1 MSTAAVAPS
10 ATRAHRWVLATL
22 IVLAACVAAA
32 ALSSGPWPGN
42 AVLALAMLVPL
53 VLPLPGLLRSDRRTH
68 AWATLC
74 VTPYFV
80 YGVTESIANPA
91 VRGVAGAILFA
102 SLALFVSLVG
112 FLRLTRPVAAP
123 QDSMGS

>member
-1 MSTAAVAPS
+1 VSTVVVAPS
-10 ATRAHRWVLATL
+10 AARAHRWVLATL
-22 IVLAACVAAA
+22 FLLAACVAAA
-32 ALSSGPWPGN
+32 ALGSGRWPGN
-42 AVLALAMLVPL
+42 AVLALALLAPL
-53 VLPLPGLLRSDRRTH
+53 VLTLPGLLRSDRRTH

-74 VTPYFV
+74 VTPYLI
-80 YGVTESIANPA
+80 YGLTESIANPA